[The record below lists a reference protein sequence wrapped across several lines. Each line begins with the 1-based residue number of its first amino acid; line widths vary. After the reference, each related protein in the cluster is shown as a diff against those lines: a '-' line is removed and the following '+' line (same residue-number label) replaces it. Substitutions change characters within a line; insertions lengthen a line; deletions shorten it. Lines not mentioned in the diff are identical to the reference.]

1 MRRVAIVLVD
11 GLRPDAIGLAPMPAL
26 DALGKEHVRAINA
39 ATIRP
44 SATVAALATLATG
57 VSPAAHGLME
67 PGLHFL
73 GRLGTLRPLPSELAR
88 HDLSTTVVTA
98 RLPGMALTVAR
109 ALTGFAG
116 IRHFVTSGRTAL
128 ETALAARVCFER
140 IEAGLLFVYLPH
152 CDRAGHGVGWMS
164 PAYLRSAAD
173 IDGALDAFTQ
183 GLGDGT
189 VIVLADH
196 GGGGVYPRDHDL
208 PHPVND
214 HVPLVIAGR
223 AARRRCVLPEP
234 VSLLDIPATVLWHL
248 GVAVPETYEG
258 RVLRDAFLATSLGRE
273 VAAA

>member
-11 GLRPDAIGLAPMPAL
+11 GLRPDAVGLAPMPTL
-26 DALGKEHVRAINA
+26 DALGKEHVRAVNA

-73 GRLGTLRPLPSELAR
+73 RRLGGLRPLPAELAR
-88 HDLSTTVVTA
+88 HDLPTTVVTA
-98 RLPGMALTVAR
+98 RLPGVALTVAR

-116 IRHFVTSGRTAL
+116 IRDFITSGRTAL
-128 ETALAARVCFER
+128 ETALTARACFER
-140 IEAGLLFVYLPH
+140 FETGLLFLYLPH
-152 CDRAGHGVGWMS
+152 CDRAGHRVGWMS

-173 IDGALDAFTQ
+173 VDGALDAFTQ

-189 VIVLADH
+189 VFVLADH

-214 HVPLVIAGR
+214 HVPLVVAGR
-223 AARRRCVLPEP
+223 ATRRRCVLQEP

-248 GVAVPETYEG
+248 GLAVPETYEG
-258 RVLRDAFLATSLGRE
+258 RVLRQAFLATSLGAE